1 MSKDE
6 AYGKVDRALHD
17 THTSVTNLCGCIAE
31 LCEHLDEN
39 DLYFMDSMLQF
50 VRYGISGSV
59 DYVNNVFLGLDGE

>member
-39 DLYFMDSMLQF
+39 DLYFMDAT
-50 VRYGISGSV
+50 IC
-59 DYVNNVFLGLDGE
+59 